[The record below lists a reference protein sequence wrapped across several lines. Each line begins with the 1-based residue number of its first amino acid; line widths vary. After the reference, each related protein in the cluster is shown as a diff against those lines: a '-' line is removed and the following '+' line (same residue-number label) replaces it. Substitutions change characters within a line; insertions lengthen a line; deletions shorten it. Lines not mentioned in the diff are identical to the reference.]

1 MDTQIGYEQ
10 LLYTVWTVNYSNPI
24 PSGYAQNRIWA
35 EGLNEAEL
43 ALFIHSCATPTPSPN
58 SILLFLSVVLHCMLT
73 WLIFELLKK
82 STSSWMK
89 NISILGKK
97 QSEYNWNTSLHWTF
111 TH

>member
-43 ALFIHSCATPTPSPN
+43 ALFIHSCATPPPPQ
-58 SILLFLSVVLHCMLT
+58 LDSVVPLCGSALHADLA
-73 WLIFELLKK
+73 
-82 STSSWMK
+82 
-89 NISILGKK
+89 NIWAIEEIYFILDEK
-97 QSEYNWNTSLHWTF
+97 Y
-111 TH
+111 